1 MENQQQRTRRKNCS
15 VQDYI
20 EALEEVKHQINLN
33 PKVKTS
39 RFASEFGFSKVIIS
53 DLKKIGV
60 IKEIKHKGVFW
71 LSEEEINETFV
82 HRLKNFMRQN
92 NKINTGGKKITGVIR
107 GKQEPKKVARQ
118 KEMKF
123 DQVEVNIESID
134 QWKER
139 IKKQVPD
146 VSDIKIQ
153 EPIVDQSMVS
163 EFIDHHVEEIK
174 QRTFEIKIFGIKLFT
189 LKY

>member
-1 MENQQQRTRRKNCS
+1 MEDQQQRTRRKNCS

-20 EALEEVKHQINLN
+20 DALEEVKHQINMN

-118 KEMKF
+118 KQIKF
-123 DQVEVNIESID
+123 DSPEVNLESVD